1 MAVIDCHSIRMPH
14 LPDLKNLP
22 CTGEELQATDI
33 LESDISREWTL
44 RALKVEH
51 RRFRVE
57 DIYGATLKAL
67 CTGTRLRD
75 VVSFFFAAFL
85 LVCLYD

>member
-1 MAVIDCHSIRMPH
+1 MPH

-22 CTGEELQATDI
+22 CTGEELKVTDP
-33 LESDISREWTL
+33 DISREWTL
-44 RALKVEH
+44 RALKAE
-51 RRFRVE
+51 RWRFLVE

-67 CTGTRLRD
+67 CTGTGLAGD
-75 VVSFFFAAFL
+75 CVLLFAAFL